1 MIRRPPR
8 STRTDTLFP
17 YPTLFRS
24 DNQRKLIVQFARLD
38 RDGRVLYGVGDL
50 LIQIMPGIYLS
61 GCLLDDRQRMDE
73 ADGHS
78 FRGAEG
84 KILNAALRLRAPI
97 GGCGD
102 FDGSDRIS
110 FGSGCGHDRTPE

>member
-1 MIRRPPR
+1 MGIAGDHFIDVHVGLGAR
-8 STRTDTLFP
+8 SRLP
-17 YPTLFRS
+17 

-84 KILNAALRLRAPI
+84 KRSEEHTSELQSLM
-97 GGCGD
+97 
-102 FDGSDRIS
+102 RIS
-110 FGSGCGHDRTPE
+110 YAVF